1 VQSFRVCSVNNLAVV
16 NTLFTHHPRHLY
28 TWVSAEMK
36 TRNQFDYIMI
46 NKKWRGIVQN
56 AKTRTGFDCISH
68 PLLLVIDLKFRLEKL
83 TKPPKVLRLDYT
95 AVSDDYKVEI
105 SNRFESLH
113 LCDDEKTSNELWKEG
128 KNIIFSAAKGH
139 IPRRRR

>member
-1 VQSFRVCSVNNLAVV
+1 
-16 NTLFTHHPRHLY
+16 
-28 TWVSAEMK
+28 
-36 TRNQFDYIMI
+36 MI

-56 AKTRTGFDCISH
+56 ARTRTGFDRISH

-105 SNRFESLH
+105 SNRFESL
-113 LCDDEKTSNELWKEG
+113 LQCDDEKTSNELWKEG

-139 IPRRRR
+139 IPRRRKKELSMDLKCNH